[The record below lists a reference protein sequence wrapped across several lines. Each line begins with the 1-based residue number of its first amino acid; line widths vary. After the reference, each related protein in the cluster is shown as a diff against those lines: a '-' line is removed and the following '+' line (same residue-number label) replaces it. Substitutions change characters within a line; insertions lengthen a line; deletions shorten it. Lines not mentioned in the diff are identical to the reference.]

1 MKKASM
7 AISGIVVLAIVIIW
21 STYSGIISKDE
32 AVVESWGNVEATYQR
47 RADLIPSLV
56 KIVKSYA
63 KHEKETF
70 QAVTE
75 ARASIGKIQISE
87 KMLSNPEMLNKF
99 QAAQGELSSVLSR
112 LMAVAEAYPDLKANE
127 QYLKLQDQLEGT
139 ENRINVARQR
149 YNKAVR
155 MFNVSIRQP
164 VGAFVNNTFLHLE
177 KKFPFKAKKGA
188 DIAPVIDM

>member
-1 MKKASM
+1 MK
-7 AISGIVVLAIVIIW
+7 VLAVVGGIIVLLVAVIW

-32 AVVESWGNVEATYQR
+32 AITESWGNVEATYQR

-75 ARASIGKIQISE
+75 ARASVGKIQISE

-155 MFNVSIRQP
+155 IFNVAIRQP

-177 KKFPFKAKKGA
+177 KRVPFKAKEGA

>member
-1 MKKASM
+1 MK
-7 AISGIVVLAIVIIW
+7 VLAVVGGIIVLLVAVIW

-32 AVVESWGNVEATYQR
+32 AVTESWGNVEATYQR

-75 ARASIGKIQISE
+75 ARASVGKIQISE

-99 QAAQGELSSVLSR
+99 QAVQGELSSVLSR

-155 MFNVSIRQP
+155 MFNVAIRQP
-164 VGAFVNNTFLHLE
+164 VGAFVNNTFLHL
-177 KKFPFKAKKGA
+177 KKRVPFKAKEGA

>member
-1 MKKASM
+1 MKILASVVGG
-7 AISGIVVLAIVIIW
+7 IIILLIIVVW
-21 STYSGIISKDE
+21 FTYSDIVSKDE
-32 AVVESWGNVEATYQR
+32 VVKESWGNVQATYQR
-47 RADLIPSLV
+47 RADLIPNLV

-75 ARASIGKIQISE
+75 ARASVGKIQVSE

-112 LMAVAEAYPDLKANE
+112 LMAVAEAYPDLKANK